1 MSIIAAIDYSINS
14 PAICVYNTSQEFCFE
29 NCYFYLNQEKI
40 SKKEQKQRN
49 NLNLQNINWSIRPSY
64 NSNIERYSIVA
75 DWAMSIIV
83 THNVEVIAL
92 EDYSLHAKGKIFN
105 IAEATGI
112 LKYYLFTQ
120 GIQVYTFPPSQNKK
134 IFSGKGNANKAL
146 MIDTFN
152 QIHGINIAEQL
163 GHKKDFT
170 GSPVSDIVDSYSLI
184 NTFLKE
190 RTML

>member
-1 MSIIAAIDYSINS
+1 
-14 PAICVYNTSQEFCFE
+14 
-29 NCYFYLNQEKI
+29 
-40 SKKEQKQRN
+40 
-49 NLNLQNINWSIRPSY
+49 
-64 NSNIERYSIVA
+64 
-75 DWAMSIIV
+75 
-83 THNVEVIAL
+83 
-92 EDYSLHAKGKIFN
+92 
-105 IAEATGI
+105 
-112 LKYYLFTQ
+112 
-120 GIQVYTFPPSQNKK
+120 
-134 IFSGKGNANKAL
+134 